1 MAVSVIGQRAARVE
15 GVEKVTGEGGYSAN
29 FLVPGTVWG
38 KALRSPHAYARI
50 KRIDASKAR
59 ALPGVLAVITASDI
73 NNVLTGRA
81 MYDHH
86 ILAEDVVR
94 FVGEKVAAVAAEEKD
109 VAEAACDLIEV
120 EYEVLEPVLD
130 PPRAMSDEAP
140 VLHPDYLSYK
150 GRPPGAEHLKNV
162 QSYGCITKG
171 DLEAGF
177 AAADEIIEGTYT
189 TPMTHQAYLETH
201 ACTVAIGD
209 DGRVHVWAPQKNPFR
224 LRTMMA
230 EALGLP
236 EEQVV
241 YEFTRM
247 GGDYGNKGALMD
259 APLCYYLAKICGR
272 PVRMVMTMIE
282 EFMALSPRHPGYM
295 ELKTGVKRDG
305 TITVHQ
311 ARLIWDGGAYGAYK
325 PVPAVDIGGW
335 RKAGGCYRIPN
346 ARIESFMVY
355 TNHQP
360 GGFMRAPADSQ
371 VIFALESHVDEIAYK
386 LGMDPLDFRHHN
398 LLRQGDANAIGEVW
412 KDIRAREVLDA
423 AVAGSN
429 YGKPK
434 PRPHVGRG
442 MAITHRHIGGGDG
455 EGILRFYADG
465 TITLMTG
472 TPDAGMGA
480 HTMQQ
485 QVAAAILTLP
495 VERIRVEFGNSD
507 VIPIDP
513 GIGAGRTT
521 HVSGRAVQATAEKA
535 VEELRGWAAELRG
548 WPESK
553 MHLEDGFF
561 RLQTAGQEPA
571 SSAQH
576 LEPVSIEEAA
586 REAIRRRGEPLEVRG
601 QYSGG
606 WAEESCFNA
615 QVAEVEVDPET
626 GQVLL
631 LHLSAACD
639 PGVII
644 NPVTAE
650 GQMEGAIIQ
659 GVGLAYGEEMLLD
672 ETDGRVLNPN
682 FGEYKIP
689 NIMDIP
695 PLDVEY
701 LEDAPGPLPFG
712 GRALAEHGHIPTG
725 PAIANAIRDA
735 VGVRITS
742 MPFTAEKIYSAIR
755 ARGR

>member
-1 MAVSVIGQRAARVE
+1 MPASVIGQRAPRVE
-15 GVEKVTGEGGYSAN
+15 GVEKVTGATPYSAN
-29 FLVPGTVWG
+29 VLLPGTVWG

-59 ALPGVLAVITASDI
+59 AVPGVLAVITAKDI
-73 NNVLTGRA
+73 DNVLTGRA
-81 MYDHH
+81 LYDHR
-86 ILAEDVVR
+86 ILAEDMVR

-109 VAEAACDLIEV
+109 VAEAALDLIEV
-120 EYEVLEPVLD
+120 EYVVLEPLLD
-130 PPRAMSDEAP
+130 PLQAMSDSAP
-140 VLHPDYLSYK
+140 LLHPDYHSYK
-150 GRPPGAEHLKNV
+150 GRPQVPEHLKNV
-162 QSYGCITKG
+162 QSYGCIERG
-171 DLEAGF
+171 DLAAGF
-177 AAADEIIEGTYT
+177 AEADEIVEGTYI
-189 TPMTHQAYLETH
+189 TPMTHQAYIETH
-201 ACTVAIGD
+201 AAVVSIDG
-209 DGRVHVWAPQKNPFR
+209 DGRVHIWAPQKNPFR

-259 APLCYYLAKICGR
+259 APLCYYLAKACGR
-272 PVRMVMTMIE
+272 PVRMVMTMTE
-282 EFMALSPRHPGYM
+282 EFLALSPRHPGYM
-295 ELKTGVKRDG
+295 QLRTGVKRDG
-305 TITVHQ
+305 VITAHE
-311 ARLIWDGGAYGAYK
+311 ARLVFDGGAYAAYK

-346 ARIESFMVY
+346 SRIESILVY

-371 VIFALESHVDEIAYK
+371 VIFALESHVDEIAHH
-386 LGMDPLDFRHHN
+386 LGMDPLAFRHHN

-412 KDIRAREVLDA
+412 RDIRAREVLDA
-423 AVAGSN
+423 AVVGSN
-429 YGKPK
+429 YGKPR
-434 PRPHVGRG
+434 PRPNVGRG
-442 MAITHRHIGGGDG
+442 VAITHRHIGGGDG
-455 EGILRFYADG
+455 EAILRFLANG
-465 TITLMTG
+465 SITLMTG

-485 QVAAAILTLP
+485 QVAAAILTVPL
-495 VERIRVEFGNSD
+495 EQITVEFGNSD
-507 VIPIDP
+507 VIPLDP

-548 WPESK
+548 WPENEIV
-553 MHLEDGFF
+553 LEDGMFNL
-561 RLQTAGQEPA
+561 RDAGDQ
-571 SSAQH
+571 
-576 LEPVSIEEAA
+576 PVSIDQAA
-586 REAIRRRGEPLEVRG
+586 AEAIRRKGEPLEIRG
-601 QYSGG
+601 SYSGG

-626 GQVLL
+626 GQVTL

-639 PGVII
+639 PGTII

-659 GVGLAYGEEMLLD
+659 GLGLAFTEEMLLD
-672 ETDGRVLNPN
+672 DTDGRVVNPN
-682 FGEYKIP
+682 FSEYKIP
-689 NIMDIP
+689 TLPDIP
-695 PLDVEY
+695 PLRVQY

-742 MPFTAEKIYSAIR
+742 MPFSAEKVFQALKASRSSTRIS
-755 ARGR
+755 GR

>member
-1 MAVSVIGQRAARVE
+1 MPVSVIGQPVARVE
-15 GVEKVTGEGGYSAN
+15 GIEKVSGSTPYSAN
-29 FLVPGTVWG
+29 ILLPGTIWG
-38 KALRSPHAYARI
+38 KALRSPYAYARI

-59 ALPGVLAVITASDI
+59 ALPGVLAVITAKDI

-81 MYDHH
+81 LYDHP

-120 EYEVLEPVLD
+120 EYEPLEPLLD
-130 PPRAMSDEAP
+130 PLKAMSDDAP
-140 VLHPDYLSYK
+140 VLHPNYRTYK
-150 GRPPGAEHLKNV
+150 GRPPVPEHFKNV
-162 QSYGCITKG
+162 QSYGCVTKG
-171 DLEAGF
+171 DVEAGF
-177 AAADEIIEGTYT
+177 ADADEILEATYT
-189 TPMTHQAYLETH
+189 TPMTHQGYIETH
-201 ACTVAIGD
+201 AAVVSIGD

-224 LRTMMA
+224 LRSMMA
-230 EALGLP
+230 EALQLP
-236 EEQVV
+236 EDQVV

-259 APLCYYLAKICGR
+259 APLCYYLAKATGR

-282 EFMALSPRHPGYM
+282 EFLALSPRHPGSM
-295 ELKTGVKRDG
+295 TLRTGVKRDG
-305 TITVHQ
+305 TIVAHE
-311 ARLIWDGGAYGAYK
+311 ARLVFDGGAYAAYK

-346 ARIESFMVY
+346 VKIECFIVY

-371 VIFALESHVDEIAYK
+371 VIFAMESHVDEIAYK
-386 LGMDPLDFRHHN
+386 LGMDPLDFRHKN
-398 LLRQGDANAIGEVW
+398 LLRQGDASPIGEVW

-423 AVAGSN
+423 AVANSN
-429 YGKPK
+429 YGQPK
-434 PRPHVGRG
+434 PRPNVGRG
-442 MAITHRHIGGGDG
+442 MAITHRHIGGGDA

-465 TITLMTG
+465 AITLMTG

-485 QVAAAILTLP
+485 QVAAEILTLP
-495 VERIRVEFGNSD
+495 AERIKVEWGNSD
-507 VIPIDP
+507 VIPPDP

-548 WPESK
+548 WPEK
-553 MHLEDGFF
+553 DVVLEDGAF
-561 RLQTAGQEPA
+561 RLAGSDEQPVPLETA
-571 SSAQH
+571 
-576 LEPVSIEEAA
+576 AA
-586 REAIRRRGEPLEVRG
+586 EAIRRKGEPLEFRG
-601 QYSGG
+601 AYSSG

-615 QVAEVEVDPET
+615 QVAEVEVDTET
-626 GQVLL
+626 GEVKL

-659 GVGLAYGEEMLLD
+659 GVGLCYGEEMLLD
-672 ETDGRVLNPN
+672 EDDGRVINPN
-682 FGEYKIP
+682 FSEYKIP
-689 NIMDIP
+689 NIKDLP
-695 PLDVEY
+695 PLKVEY

-725 PAIANAIRDA
+725 PAVANAIRDA
-735 VGVRITS
+735 VGVRIRS
-742 MPFTAEKIYSAIR
+742 MPFTAEKVFR
-755 ARGR
+755 ALEEKRA

>member
-1 MAVSVIGQRAARVE
+1 MGEEQCILPGMATSVIGQRAPRVE
-15 GVEKVTGEGGYSAN
+15 GVEKVTGQAEYSAN
-29 FLVPGTVWG
+29 FLLPGTVWA

-50 KRIDASKAR
+50 RRIDASKAR
-59 ALPGVLAVITASDI
+59 ALPGVLAVITAADI
-73 NNVLTGRA
+73 DNRLTGRA
-81 MYDHH
+81 LYDHR
-86 ILAEDVVR
+86 ILAEGVVR
-94 FVGEKVAAVAAEEKD
+94 FIGEKVAAVAAEEKD

-120 EYEVLEPVLD
+120 EYEPLEPVLD
-130 PPRAMSDEAP
+130 PLQSMSDDAP
-140 VLHPDYLSYK
+140 LLHPDYHTYK
-150 GRPPGAEHLKNV
+150 GRPPVPEHMRNV

-177 AAADEIIEGTYT
+177 ADADLVLEATYV

-201 ACTVAIGD
+201 AAVVAIGD
-209 DGRVHVWAPQKNPFR
+209 GGRVHVWAPQKHPFR

-236 EEQVV
+236 EDQVV

-259 APLCYYLAKICGR
+259 APLCYYLAKATGR
-272 PVRMVMTMIE
+272 PVRMVMTMTE
-282 EFMALSPRHPGYM
+282 EFVALSPRHPGIM
-295 ELKTGVKRDG
+295 TLRTGVKRDG
-305 TITVHQ
+305 TLTAHE
-311 ARLIWDGGAYGAYK
+311 ARLIFDGGAYAAYK

-346 ARIESFMVY
+346 VKLESFLVY

-371 VIFALESHVDEIAYK
+371 VIFAMESHVDEIASR
-386 LGMDPLDFRHHN
+386 LGMDPLDLRRHN
-398 LLRQGDANAIGEVW
+398 LLRQGDASPIGEVW

-423 AVAGSN
+423 AIAGSN

-434 PRPHVGRG
+434 PRPNVGRG
-442 MAITHRHIGGGDG
+442 MAITHRHMGGGDG
-455 EGILRFYADG
+455 EAILRFNPDG
-465 TITLMTG
+465 SICLLTG

-485 QVAAAILTLP
+485 QVAAAVLTVPL
-495 VERIRVEFGNSD
+495 EQITTEWGNSD
-507 VIPIDP
+507 VIPLDP

-535 VEELRGWAAELRG
+535 VEELRGWACELRG
-548 WPESK
+548 WPEK
-553 MHLEDGFF
+553 DVVLEAGAF
-561 RLQTAGQEPA
+561 RLAGSDA
-571 SSAQH
+571 
-576 LEPVSIEEAA
+576 EPVPLEAA
-586 REAIRRRGEPLEVRG
+586 AAEAVRRKGGPLEIRG
-601 QYSGG
+601 GVSLG

-626 GQVLL
+626 GQVTL

-659 GVGLAYGEEMLLD
+659 GVGLGFHEEMLLD
-672 ETDGRVLNPN
+672 DGDGRVVNPN
-682 FGEYKIP
+682 FAEYKIP
-689 NIMDIP
+689 NIADVP
-695 PLDVEY
+695 PLRTTY

-725 PAIANAIRDA
+725 PAIANAIKDA
-735 VGVRITS
+735 VGVRISS
-742 MPFTAEKIYSAIR
+742 MPFTAEKVHQALTQNH
-755 ARGR
+755 

>member
-1 MAVSVIGQRAARVE
+1 MATVIGQRARRVE
-15 GVEKVTGEGGYSAN
+15 GVEKVTGQGGYAAN
-29 FLVPGTVWG
+29 FLLPGTVWG

-59 ALPGVLAVITASDI
+59 ALPGVLAVITATDI
-73 NNVLTGRA
+73 PNALTGRA

-120 EYEVLEPVLD
+120 EYELLEPLLD
-130 PPRAMSDEAP
+130 PLQAMSEHAP
-140 VLHPDYLSYK
+140 PLHPDFYSYK
-150 GRPPGAEHLKNV
+150 GHPPVPEQLKNV
-162 QSYGCITKG
+162 QSYGCIQRG
-171 DLEAGF
+171 ALEVGMAE
-177 AAADEIIEGTYT
+177 ADEIVEATYV

-201 ACTVAIGD
+201 AATVSIAE

-259 APLCYYLAKICGR
+259 APLCYYLAKATGR

-282 EFMALSPRHPGYM
+282 EFLALSPRHPGYM
-295 ELKTGVKRDG
+295 QLRTGVKRDG
-305 TITVHQ
+305 TITAHE
-311 ARLIWDGGAYGAYK
+311 ARLIFDGGAYGAYK

-335 RKAGGCYRIPN
+335 RKVGGCYRIPN
-346 ARIESFMVY
+346 VTIESIIVY

-371 VIFALESHVDEIAYK
+371 VIFAMESHVDEIAYK
-386 LGMDPLDFRHHN
+386 LGMEPLAFRHHN
-398 LLRQGDANAIGEVW
+398 LLRQGDPSPIGEVW
-412 KDIRAREVLDA
+412 KDVRAREVLDA

-429 YGKPK
+429 YGQPK
-434 PRPHVGRG
+434 PRPNVGRG
-442 MAITHRHIGGGDG
+442 VAITHRHIGGGEG

-485 QVAAAILTLP
+485 QVAAAILTVPLDRIT
-495 VERIRVEFGNSD
+495 VEWGNSD

-548 WPESK
+548 WPERDVVLEEGLFRLRSGESGAGSQGSAPVP
-553 MHLEDGFF
+553 LEDAV
-561 RLQTAGQEPA
+561 RA
-571 SSAQH
+571 
-576 LEPVSIEEAA
+576 
-586 REAIRRRGEPLEVRG
+586 AIRRKGEPLEVRG
-601 QYSGG
+601 FYSSD
-606 WAEESCFNA
+606 WAKESCFSA

-626 GQVLL
+626 GQVTL

-644 NPVTAE
+644 NPVAAE

-659 GVGLAYGEEMLLD
+659 GLGLAFHEEMLLD
-672 ETDGRVLNPN
+672 DSDGRVVNP
-682 FGEYKIP
+682 
-689 NIMDIP
+689 
-695 PLDVEY
+695 
-701 LEDAPGPLPFG
+701 
-712 GRALAEHGHIPTG
+712 
-725 PAIANAIRDA
+725 
-735 VGVRITS
+735 
-742 MPFTAEKIYSAIR
+742 
-755 ARGR
+755 